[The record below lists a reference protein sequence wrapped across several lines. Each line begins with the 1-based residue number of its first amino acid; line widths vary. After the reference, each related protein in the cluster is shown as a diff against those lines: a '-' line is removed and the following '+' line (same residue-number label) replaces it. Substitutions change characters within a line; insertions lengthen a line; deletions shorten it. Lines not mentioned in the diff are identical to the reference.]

1 MFLLLHLELSQSVHT
16 KKHKQRA
23 QNTSATICRGNYDP
37 EIQVEVAQGGTQAH
51 GTYLQLEML
60 VL

>member
-16 KKHKQRA
+16 KKKT
-23 QNTSATICRGNYDP
+23 TSTKYFRYYRGNYDL